1 MRTKTTLSTPPDDSL
16 SDDFTSC
23 SEWAERKFNE
33 TGNTDYLEM
42 YNLWKGRGQ

>member
-1 MRTKTTLSTPPDDSL
+1 MEKQELP
-16 SDDFTSC
+16 